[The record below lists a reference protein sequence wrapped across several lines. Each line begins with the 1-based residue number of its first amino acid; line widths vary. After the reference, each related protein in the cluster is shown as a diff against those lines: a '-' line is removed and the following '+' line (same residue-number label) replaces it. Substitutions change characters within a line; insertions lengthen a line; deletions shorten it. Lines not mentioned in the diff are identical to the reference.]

1 MAATN
6 NILTTV
12 SVIIL
17 YTFLSISAKV
27 ITGYRV
33 RNGVWTLLGK
43 GDPQAPQ
50 VKDI

>member
-1 MAATN
+1 MTATSN
-6 NILTTV
+6 LITTV
-12 SVIIL
+12 SAIIL
-17 YTFLSISAKV
+17 YAFVSIAAKV

-50 VKDI
+50 VKEI